1 MRSPMRARL
10 TLFALVLLGPLV
22 LVACAGVSG
31 VGQTQ
36 TQPTPTSTVS
46 SVFATLTALPNLRTP
61 PTGPGGGG
69 AAPPSVSAFCPSTDT
84 LAPIVGE
91 TLTSDFTTG
100 THGASTTCGYKGP
113 SGDTCEFTITAWAS
127 AQAARSDYTSLMNDA
142 TQVGGNVQA
151 LSGLGDAAFFWT
163 DEDVTVLKG
172 SYDFFDK
179 CYFLPP
185 RQTVDEQVDVQIAQM
200 LVGRI

>member
-1 MRSPMRARL
+1 MRSLTRARL
-10 TLFALVLLGPLV
+10 VVLTLSMLASLA

-31 VGQTQ
+31 VGQA
-36 TQPTPTSTVS
+36 PTTATSTVS

-69 AAPPSVSAFCPSTDT
+69 ATPPSVSAFCPSTDT

-100 THGASTTCGYKGP
+100 THGASTTCGYKAA
-113 SGDTCEFTITAWAS
+113 SGDSCEFTITAWNS
-127 AQAARSDYTSLMNDA
+127 PQEARSDYTKLMNDA
-142 TQVGGNVQA
+142 TQAGGNVQT

-172 SYDFFDK
+172 AYDFFDK

-185 RQTVDEQVDVQIAQM
+185 RQTVDEQVDVQIAHM